1 MEEKKIVI
9 STEELRALINLA
21 AEDICGYKDKMLWTD
36 CKNVQVMDI
45 ATMISTRVQMHLDGR
60 WVFDE
65 ERIMNYL
72 RVVRHNAVM
81 RDLIAM
87 KNHERGGEDENNK
100 SK

>member
-21 AEDICGYKDKMLWTD
+21 AEDICDHKAEMLCTD
-36 CKNVQVMDI
+36 CKNIQVVDI
-45 ATMISTRVQMHLDGR
+45 ATSISTRVQMHLDGR

-72 RVVRHNAVM
+72 RVVRHNAIM
-81 RDLIAM
+81 RDLTAM
-87 KNHERGGEDENNK
+87 MNHERGGEDENNK